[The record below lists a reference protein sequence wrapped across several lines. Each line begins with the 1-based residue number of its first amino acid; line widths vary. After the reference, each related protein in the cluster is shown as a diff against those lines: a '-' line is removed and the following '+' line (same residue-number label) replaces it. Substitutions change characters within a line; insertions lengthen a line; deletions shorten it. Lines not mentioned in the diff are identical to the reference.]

1 LTNAPEVCL
10 FQPLELPAASWNR
23 WLVSLALHT
32 GGIAAIILFPVSLR
46 QPGQRPRTPLEVRLF
61 VPKVRKPL
69 VPFRIPAPPRIPAAE
84 PRFVASLLVP
94 PQVIPRRA
102 TITPAPATVPEVN
115 LPAMAKLDVS
125 KLDLPA
131 LPTSVSLPPKQ
142 LPPAPVVIVGGFG
155 DLNGVPA
162 SVASTAGALTVAM
175 VGAFELPAGSGNAG
189 TKGAAKGVAVG
200 SFGEAS
206 AGVRSGSN
214 SSRDAVRRAGFDESP
229 VAVATPGPKRAT
241 APVETPVEITFKPKP
256 AYTPEAREKR
266 LEGEV
271 QLEVLFSA
279 DGQVQV
285 LRLLRG
291 LGSGLDESARSAA
304 AQIRFRPGTRAGNPV
319 DRVGNVHILFKLS

>member
-1 LTNAPEVCL
+1 M
-10 FQPLELPAASWNR
+10 
-23 WLVSLALHT
+23 
-32 GGIAAIILFPVSLR
+32 ILIPVSLR
-46 QPGQRPRTPLEVRLF
+46 HSIQRPWTPVAVKLF
-61 VPKVRKPL
+61 VPTVKKPL
-69 VPFRIPAPPRIPAAE
+69 VPFRIPAPKRIPAAE

-102 TITPAPATVPEVN
+102 TITPAPATVPEAK
-115 LPAMAKLDVS
+115 LPAMAKLDIS

-131 LPTSVSLPPKQ
+131 LPTSLSLP
-142 LPPAPVVIVGGFG
+142 LRHLATAPVVSVGGFG

-162 SVASTAGALTVAM
+162 SITSTAKPLTVAM
-175 VGAFELPAGSGNAG
+175 VGAFEMPVGSGNAG
-189 TKGAAKGVAVG
+189 AKGTAKGVAVG
-200 SFGEAS
+200 SFGGAS

-214 SSRDAVRRAGFDESP
+214 TSKDAVRDAGFGGAVTGEGHGGNRGSIRNSGFDESP
-229 VAVATPGPKRAT
+229 VAVGTPGPKRAT

-256 AYTPEAREKR
+256 AYTPEAREKK

-279 DGQVQV
+279 DGKVQV
-285 LRLLRG
+285 LRLLLG

-304 AQIRFRPGTRAGNPV
+304 AQIRFRPGTRDGNPV